1 MQLIS
6 RSEEL
11 ILLTILKLKD
21 QAYGVQIREQIYTDT
36 GSRWSYA
43 SIYRPLDRLTRHQY
57 VEKTKGEPTAQRGGK
72 SKYYYAV
79 TPLGKEALLAVRE
92 AQRHAWA
99 EVPDVVLKTW

>member
-1 MQLIS
+1 MHLIS

-21 QAYGVQIREQIYTDT
+21 QAYGVQIREQIYRDT
-36 GSRWSYA
+36 GGRWSYA

-57 VEKTKGEPTAQRGGK
+57 VKKTKGEPMAVRGGK

-92 AQRHAWA
+92 AQRNAWTDI
-99 EVPDVVLKTW
+99 PDVTLKTE